1 MSHDSAHTSVR
12 AYYAI
17 AQFDLCAS
25 ERKVLQA
32 MEVGQLYTRR
42 QLEQLT
48 SMRSGPVCGRVH
60 ALIEKGLIEVV
71 GEKLCPESGRP
82 VEALR
87 LVAQQLELAL
97 T

>member
-1 MSHDSAHTSVR
+1 MKRDTAETSIR
-12 AYYAI
+12 AYYEI
-17 AQFDLCAS
+17 AQADLSAS
-25 ERKVLQA
+25 ERKVLHA
-32 MEVGQLYTRR
+32 MAVGQLYTRR
-42 QLEQLT
+42 QLEVLT
-48 SMRSGPVCGRVH
+48 GFRSGPVCGRVH

>member
-1 MSHDSAHTSVR
+1 MTHDTAETSLR
-12 AYYAI
+12 AYYEI
-17 AQFDLCAS
+17 AQVDLCAS
-25 ERKVLQA
+25 ERKVLKA
-32 MEVGQLYTRR
+32 MVVGQLYTRR

-48 SMRSGPVCGRVH
+48 GMRSGPVCGRVH
-60 ALIEKGLIEVV
+60 ALLEKALIEVV

-97 T
+97 

>member
-1 MSHDSAHTSVR
+1 MKHDTAETSRR
-12 AYYAI
+12 AYYQI
-17 AQFDLCAS
+17 AQTDLCAS
-25 ERKVLQA
+25 ERKVLSA

-42 QLEQLT
+42 QLEALT
-48 SMRSGPVCGRVH
+48 GFRSGPVCGRVH